1 MIISFILLTSTFDSL
16 LCKEKL
22 HVFTAQGA
30 LWAWMVKATSKCICF
45 QLKTQLFSMDMASV
59 HKYPIKM
66 ITDNGTFKKLSL
78 EWNFWKCCFH
88 VYIKLLVQIQSM
100 QIIVNTYVS
109 SMESWDIVLKVII
122 FKSIP
127 CVHVDGENNAFDMNL
142 DLF

>member
-1 MIISFILLTSTFDSL
+1 
-16 LCKEKL
+16 
-22 HVFTAQGA
+22 
-30 LWAWMVKATSKCICF
+30 
-45 QLKTQLFSMDMASV
+45 MDMASV

-88 VYIKLLVQIQSM
+88 VYVKLSVQIQSM

-109 SMESWDIVLKVII
+109 SMESWVIVLKVII

-127 CVHVDGENNAFDMNL
+127 CVHVDSENNAFDMNL